1 MQVLL
6 KKDVKGSGKA
16 GEIVKVS
23 DGYARNF
30 LLPKGLAVEANAQV
44 MNDVKNK
51 EAARKHH
58 EEQERLAARKLAEE
72 IGGKTVRINA
82 KAGASGKLFGAVTS
96 KEVSDAIAK
105 QLGAQIDKRRISI
118 DDIKA
123 FGTYTAELKL
133 LTGISAEVYVTVA
146 EQE

>member
-58 EEQERLAARKLAEE
+58 EEQERLAAKKLAEE